1 MGKFT
6 ALEVSRMSKPGRFGD
21 GGGLWLQVRDAEHKS
36 WIFRFMLDGKAREM
50 GLGPVAVLPLKE
62 ARERAIAAR
71 RLLLDGIDPLDV
83 RHEAKAARK
92 AATDALTFRQ
102 TAVRYIAAHRA
113 GWKND
118 KHAAQ
123 WAATLETYVHP
134 WFGDRPV
141 AAVDTGDVMKAVEPI
156 WSEKPETASR
166 VRGRIESILDYAKSR
181 GWRAG
186 ENPARWKGHV
196 ANLLPKKTK
205 VRAVEH
211 HAALPWAEIGQ
222 FMAALEAEVGTA
234 ALALRFTILTAART
248 GETIGATW
256 SEIDLAG
263 ATWTIPAARMK
274 AAREHRVPL
283 SPAAMA
289 LLMALPGSNGAEPGA
304 YVFAGGKAGKPL
316 SNMAMLALL
325 RRMNRGDLTAHGFR
339 STFRDW
345 AAEATSYPGEMAEAA
360 LAHAVSSRV
369 EAAYRRG
376 DLFEKR
382 RAMMAE
388 WAKFSVSI
396 AET

>member
-21 GGGLWLQVRDAEHKS
+21 GGGLWLQVRDADHKS
-36 WIFRFMLDGKAREM
+36 WVFRYRLDGRSREM
-50 GLGPVAVLPLKE
+50 GLGPVVLLPLKE
-62 ARERAIAAR
+62 ARDRAIAAR
-71 RLLLDGIDPLDV
+71 RLLLDGVDPLDV
-83 RHEAKAARK
+83 RQEAKAARK
-92 AATDALTFRQ
+92 VATDALTFRQ
-102 TAVRYIAAHRA
+102 TAMRYIAAHNA
-113 GWKND
+113 GWKNP

-123 WAATLETYVHP
+123 WGATLATYVYP

-211 HAALPWAEIGQ
+211 HAALPWADIGT
-222 FMAALEAEVGTA
+222 FMAALEAEAGTA

-256 SEIDLAG
+256 AEIDLAG

-274 AAREHRVPL
+274 AGREHRVPL
-283 SPAAMA
+283 SPAAMG
-289 LLMALPGSNGAEPGA
+289 LLMALPGSNGAEPGG
-304 YVFAGGKAGKPL
+304 YVFGGGKAGKPL

-325 RRMNRGDLTAHGFR
+325 RRMKRGDLTAHGFR

-345 AAEATSYPGEMAEAA
+345 AAEATSYPGELAEAA
-360 LAHAVSSRV
+360 LAHTVSSKV

-388 WAKFSVSI
+388 WGTRCAGR
-396 AET
+396 